1 MGIQMHTFR
10 RGATYTWRKRLPA
23 SLGGGVFQISLRTTN
38 PLIGRRLATILCAE
52 SCAVVDAMIHDGLN
66 KEDARKL
73 LVAVIAREHRKIA
86 VLRLSETENPAAV
99 AWERAKS
106 ADWAM
111 GKALTL
117 LAERGASGRHLTD
130 TDRVALQT
138 EGRSDSDIGMLE
150 RILDQEARSYAED
163 PRQGLNNRSFSMMRD
178 TFGRDQFSS
187 LELMHGRQI
196 YYRGR
201 GAVLL
206 GGSE

>member
-66 KEDARKL
+66 KDEARKL
-73 LVAVIAREHRKIA
+73 LVAVIAREHHKIA
-86 VLRLSETENPAAV
+86 ALRLAEAENPAAG

-111 GKALTL
+111 GKALSL
-117 LAERGASGRHLTD
+117 LAERGASGGH
-130 TDRVALQT
+130 V
-138 EGRSDSDIGMLE
+138 
-150 RILDQEARSYAED
+150 
-163 PRQGLNNRSFSMMRD
+163 RQGGVISQM
-178 TFGRDQFSS
+178 
-187 LELMHGRQI
+187 
-196 YYRGR
+196 
-201 GAVLL
+201 A
-206 GGSE
+206 